1 MLTVEPFSPAET
13 VIFWENLAFMVGSW
27 LIARIRIPGFLGG
40 HVGKCIGVGLR
51 TIRIKERRLVNKQ
64 HSKLDA
70 GAAGFYV
77 REAQRDRKSDF
88 HLLAAAVGEI
98 RAVRS
103 GDTGNPDLQAV
114 HDLFRASL
122 LLLRAD
128 VYGHTAAGHGCEDV
142 VAAVH
147 NFGDDTTNNH
157 VLDAVK
163 AKGGGQCG
171 VVVQHLRRRCD
182 VLPQL
187 CRLCFGFR
195 DAFQLRL
202 DGAALGRQVID
213 GRPVGVSDRLEAGEL
228 IVLGG
233 EPRQKVGRAARGF
246 GPLRRKVGRCRARA
260 LPSVLQAP

>member
-1 MLTVEPFSPAET
+1 MTARAIFTFSPPL
-13 VIFWENLAFMVGSW
+13 WERYGRFVPAILE
-27 LIARIRIPGFLGG
+27 IQ
-40 HVGKCIGVGLR
+40 
-51 TIRIKERRLVNKQ
+51 T
-64 HSKLDA
+64 SKL
-70 GAAGFYV
+70 FTICFVLRCSFSV
-77 REAQRDRKSDF
+77 RMSTA
-88 HLLAAAVGEI
+88 I
-98 RAVRS
+98 R
-103 GDTGNPDLQAV
+103 PP
-114 HDLFRASL
+114 
-122 LLLRAD
+122 
-128 VYGHTAAGHGCEDV
+128 GHGCEDV

-246 GPLRRKVGRCRARA
+246 GPLRRKVGDVALELCQVCFKRRSGRLCCKAVRQLRCDGFCAENEHTQIIGSLGR
-260 LPSVLQAP
+260 LPGGR